1 MAFLCKTIIYLMPLV
16 FAAHNNL
23 VITCPTATRAYE
35 CAGRQPQVREFS
47 MKTEL
52 IFMCMALLA
61 ASER

>member
-1 MAFLCKTIIYLMPLV
+1 MPLV